1 MRTQYISGISVS
13 YPEEVVAAYD
23 KSPIWIE
30 GFTGTAIQMT
40 VTNNS
45 TNKSV
50 EEKRSP
56 FDGECFFDLAYYLQV
71 LLKPTFMVS
80 YSSVSDSGMASRFT
94 VNLQFLDGTATIGN
108 MSFDVIATW
117 ASVISQ
123 KDEQL
128 RMFDGYPFTVGVF
141 TDGTY
146 SINAGGAIYKPT
158 AGIHNFPVTD
168 NTSVVVSDSEGNV
181 VQTIKVTKSCGEG
194 IYLRWVDKCGV
205 YRYWMF
211 RKGNV
216 TNSIK
221 ASEEF
226 LRKNTGTD
234 NSLRKSTKSVG
245 TKIEICAPLVDENAF
260 DFLMGVAAS
269 TMVDMYNNGEWLSV
283 DVEQGDIVRE
293 MVMLQDF
300 VVTLVLPV
308 TEVQKL

>member
-23 KSPIWIE
+23 KNPILIE
-30 GFTGTAIQMT
+30 GFEGTAIQMT
-40 VTNNS
+40 VTNN
-45 TNKSV
+45 TTKKSV

-56 FDGECFFDLAYYLQV
+56 FGGECFFDLAYYLQV
-71 LLKPTFMVS
+71 LLKPTFVVS

-94 VNLQFLDGTATIGN
+94 VELSFLHGTATIGS

-123 KDEQL
+123 KDESL
-128 RMFDGYPFTVGVF
+128 KMFKGYPFTVGVF

-146 SINAGGAIYKPT
+146 TINAGGATFKPSV
-158 AGIHNFPVTD
+158 GVHNFPVTG
-168 NTSVVVSDSEGNV
+168 NTSVVAKDSSGNV
-181 VQTIKVTKSCGEG
+181 VQSINVTESCGDG
-194 IYLRWVDKCGV
+194 VYLRWIDKCGI

-226 LRKNTGTD
+226 IRKNTGTD
-234 NSLRKSTKSVG
+234 KSLRKSSKSVG
-245 TKIEICAPLVDENAF
+245 TKIEICAPLIDENTF
-260 DFLMGVAAS
+260 DFLLGVAAS
-269 TMVDMYNNGEWLSV
+269 TVVDMYNGDEWISV
-283 DVEQGDIVRE
+283 DIEQGDIVRE
-293 MVMLQDF
+293 MAMLQDF
-300 VVTLVLPV
+300 VVTLALPD
-308 TEVQKL
+308 TEMQKL